1 MNQER
6 IAHSWNA
13 FAEFTITL
21 KAAKAELRLKKKK
34 SWVNGPHK
42 KGIYNMKLAIIWILK
57 SMILIKKPES
67 E

>member
-34 SWVNGPHK
+34 KAGLMGPIK
-42 KGIYNMKLAIIWILK
+42 REYII
-57 SMILIKKPES
+57 
-67 E
+67 